1 MRREIGAGQQRLVSR
16 RAVSLSPPRL
26 MAITFLVLVLLGA
39 LALLLPGMT
48 RSAITPLQALF
59 TATSALMVTGLA
71 VVDTGATFTIG
82 GQLVI
87 AVLMQIGGIGTMA
100 IAALA
105 LLMSGGRPPLRTHIL
120 VGESIGQT
128 RFRDLRKVIRLALSI
143 ALGVELIAAALL
155 SIHFANELPWAQ
167 ALWYGIFHSVSAFN
181 NAGFALWADSLT
193 RYAADPLVNLVIP
206 AEIIIGGLGFMV
218 LADPGLL
225 RGRAALHTRVTLL
238 ATAVLL
244 LGGTA
249 LFWLMEAHNPR
260 TLGGHT
266 PAEQMWLAWALSV
279 MPRTAGFNTVDMAGL
294 TDASTLTT
302 LILMFIGGG
311 TGSTAGG
318 VKVTTI
324 VILLAATS
332 AVLRHRAEPV
342 LLGRQLPNEAVYR
355 AFAILAVAMLTLLLA
370 TLVLMATQSLPFVD
384 VLFEAVSALGTVGV
398 SRGITARLDTVGQII
413 VMALM
418 FIGRVGPLTLVYGL
432 ATAQASRV
440 QYPVAEVYVG

>member
-26 MAITFLVLVLLGA
+26 LAITFLVLVLLGA

-48 RSAITPLQALF
+48 HSAITPLQALF

-238 ATAVLL
+238 ATTVLL

-266 PAEQMWLAWALSV
+266 PTEQMWLAWALSV